1 MNFVE
6 LKINYNMKAKTQIK
20 IGIFIC
26 AYFIIRT
33 LINI

>member
-1 MNFVE
+1 
-6 LKINYNMKAKTQIK
+6 MKAKTQIK
-20 IGIFIC
+20 IGLIIT

>member
-1 MNFVE
+1 MNFVK
-6 LKINYNMKAKTQIK
+6 LKINYKMKAKTQIK
-20 IGIFIC
+20 IGLLIA